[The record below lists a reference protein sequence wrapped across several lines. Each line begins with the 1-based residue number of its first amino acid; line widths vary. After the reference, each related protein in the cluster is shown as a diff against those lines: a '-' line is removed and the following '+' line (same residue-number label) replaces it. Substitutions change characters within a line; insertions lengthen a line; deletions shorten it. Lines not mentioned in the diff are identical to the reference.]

1 MGKLWTWV
9 PMTALLL
16 AALLCGCGG
25 ENGGNQQTLALREAF
40 LSMESCSG
48 SMEVTADYGQRVY
61 EYTVEFS
68 GDGNGGMNLVLTAP
82 EEVAGITAH
91 IAQGQ
96 TALEFDGVALETG
109 PLNQEGLSPL
119 DALPAF
125 VAAMQTGYL
134 AESGSEWMG
143 ETEVLR
149 LVFREPDR
157 NPGQGME
164 TVLWFDKEGGSLRQG
179 ELRSDGYT
187 VVRCGFPSFALIQP
201 TLEEKGTEA

>member
-1 MGKLWTWV
+1 MRRWTCI
-9 PMTALLL
+9 PMTGLLL

-25 ENGGNQQTLALREAF
+25 ESGDNQQTLALREAF

-48 SMEVTADYGQRVY
+48 SMGVTADYGERVY

-109 PLNQEGLSPL
+109 PLNQDGLSPL

-134 AESGSEWMG
+134 AESGSEPMG
-143 ETEVLR
+143 ETEMLR

-157 NPGQGME
+157 SPGQGLE
-164 TVLWFDKEGGSLRQG
+164 TVLWFDKEGNSLRKG

-187 VVRCGFPSFALIQP
+187 VVRCDFTSFALIQP
-201 TLEEKGTEA
+201 TLEKGTEE

>member
-1 MGKLWTWV
+1 
-9 PMTALLL
+9 
-16 AALLCGCGG
+16 
-25 ENGGNQQTLALREAF
+25 
-40 LSMESCSG
+40 
-48 SMEVTADYGQRVY
+48 
-61 EYTVEFS
+61 
-68 GDGNGGMNLVLTAP
+68 MNLVLTAP